1 MGYWPPKEIENIWF
15 TSIIV
20 TTHAN
25 KTASSEISKKKK
37 KKPITMQTTTN
48 GAYRYRILSVPNLHA
63 RPQKFQKY

>member
-1 MGYWPPKEIENIWF
+1 MLTKPLQAKYQ
-15 TSIIV
+15 
-20 TTHAN
+20 
-25 KTASSEISKKKK
+25 KKKK